1 MYDNIFHNAER
12 LIAVHWVG
20 AKAKKCSP
28 NDKVV
33 SDSDRQVRN

>member
-20 AKAKKCSP
+20 TKTKKRSA
-28 NDKVV
+28 NDKIVT
-33 SDSDRQVRN
+33 DSDRQVRN